1 MAYIGGWDVELKM
14 KLKEVLIQKGMSQKE
29 LIIKT
34 GLRPNAISEMANNS
48 RQTINRKQVA
58 KVIKA
63 LGVND
68 LNELFVLVDEEQ

>member
-1 MAYIGGWDVELKM
+1 M

-29 LIIKT
+29 LINKT

-58 KVIKA
+58 KVMKA
-63 LGVND
+63 LEVSD
-68 LNELFVLVDEEQ
+68 LNEIFVLVNEEQ